1 MKLIITEKPSVA
13 KTIAQA
19 LGKPRYTEDYYQVD
33 DWTITWAYGHLL
45 TLKMPEDYNP
55 DYKKWKLED
64 LPIKPKK
71 FEFEP
76 ISPDHKKRL
85 EAIKKLWKQADVVYC
100 ATDAGRE
107 GELIFRLIWDYVG
120 DKKKPVKR
128 VWLQTL
134 TPNGIKNAINEA
146 KDISNY
152 DNLYRAAL
160 DRSLADWIVGIN
172 LTRAV
177 TLKQNQK
184 GQVFSIG
191 RVQTPTLAIIT
202 KREEEIQKFS
212 SKLSYS
218 PILVFDGYQLKC
230 NKTFPTKEEALNFVK
245 PLVGKEVTL
254 KFEQKETKDAPALL
268 PSLADLQKEMP
279 WKAKKTLDTL
289 QALYEKQLVSYPRT
303 DSNYLPEDMS
313 TQVQHIVA
321 MLGDSID
328 KQYAKKPHDPKRIY
342 DNNKVS
348 DHYAVIPLTKPN
360 GLSGDEKTLF
370 EYIVKRFLSVF
381 YPPAVNTVQTVS
393 CEYKG
398 VKFSTQ
404 RVSTKDPS
412 WYKHFPDKIKSDK
425 FIPKVNKATVID
437 RKVEKVKTN
446 PPPRWTDSTLID
458 AMEHAGRFID
468 EKNLKDAIR
477 DKGIGTPATRAD
489 IIERLIS
496 VGYVQRNKRSLVP
509 TDKGMAII
517 QWLEEH
523 GMGELTKPE
532 LTAEWEDRLEQ
543 IAAGKE
549 RADKFLSDIIYWTQ
563 QLISRTNERTL

>member
-64 LPIKPKK
+64 LPMKPKK

-85 EAIKKLWKQADVVYC
+85 EAIKKRWKQADVVYC

-212 SKLSYS
+212 SKLSYR

-230 NKTFPTKEEALNFVK
+230 DKTFPTKEEALNFVK

-254 KFEQKETKDAPALL
+254 KFEQKETKDAPPLL
-268 PSLADLQKEMP
+268 PSLANLQKEMP

-303 DSNYLPEDMS
+303 DSNYLPEDMP

-321 MLGDSID
+321 MLGDSTD

-342 DNNKVS
+342 DNSKVS
-348 DHYAVIPLTKPN
+348 DHYAVIPLTKPS

-425 FIPKVNKATVID
+425 FIPEVNKATVIN

-549 RADKFLSDIIYWTQ
+549 RVDKFLPDIIYWTQ

>member
-212 SKLSYS
+212 SKLSYR

-230 NKTFPTKEEALNFVK
+230 DKTFPTKEEALNFVK

-321 MLGDSID
+321 MLGDSTD

-425 FIPKVNKATVID
+425 FIPEVNKATVID

-549 RADKFLSDIIYWTQ
+549 RADKFLPDIIYWTQ

>member
-230 NKTFPTKEEALNFVK
+230 DKTFPTKEEALNFVK

-321 MLGDSID
+321 MLGDRTD
-328 KQYAKKPHDPKRIY
+328 EQYAKKPHDPKRIY
-342 DNNKVS
+342 DNSKVS
-348 DHYAVIPLTKPN
+348 DHYAVIPLTKPS

-425 FIPKVNKATVID
+425 FIPEVNKATVID

>member
-212 SKLSYS
+212 SKLSYR

-230 NKTFPTKEEALNFVK
+230 DKTFPTKEEALNFVK

-268 PSLADLQKEMP
+268 PSLANLQKEMP

-321 MLGDSID
+321 MLGDSTD

-425 FIPKVNKATVID
+425 FIPEVNKATVID

-549 RADKFLSDIIYWTQ
+549 RADKFLPDIIYWTQ

>member
-184 GQVFSIG
+184 GQVF
-191 RVQTPTLAIIT
+191 L
-202 KREEEIQKFS
+202 
-212 SKLSYS
+212 
-218 PILVFDGYQLKC
+218 
-230 NKTFPTKEEALNFVK
+230 
-245 PLVGKEVTL
+245 
-254 KFEQKETKDAPALL
+254 
-268 PSLADLQKEMP
+268 
-279 WKAKKTLDTL
+279 
-289 QALYEKQLVSYPRT
+289 
-303 DSNYLPEDMS
+303 
-313 TQVQHIVA
+313 
-321 MLGDSID
+321 
-328 KQYAKKPHDPKRIY
+328 
-342 DNNKVS
+342 
-348 DHYAVIPLTKPN
+348 
-360 GLSGDEKTLF
+360 
-370 EYIVKRFLSVF
+370 
-381 YPPAVNTVQTVS
+381 
-393 CEYKG
+393 
-398 VKFSTQ
+398 
-404 RVSTKDPS
+404 
-412 WYKHFPDKIKSDK
+412 
-425 FIPKVNKATVID
+425 
-437 RKVEKVKTN
+437 
-446 PPPRWTDSTLID
+446 
-458 AMEHAGRFID
+458 
-468 EKNLKDAIR
+468 
-477 DKGIGTPATRAD
+477 
-489 IIERLIS
+489 
-496 VGYVQRNKRSLVP
+496 
-509 TDKGMAII
+509 
-517 QWLEEH
+517 
-523 GMGELTKPE
+523 
-532 LTAEWEDRLEQ
+532 
-543 IAAGKE
+543 
-549 RADKFLSDIIYWTQ
+549 
-563 QLISRTNERTL
+563 

>member
-13 KTIAQA
+13 KTIAQT

-212 SKLSYS
+212 SKLSYR

-230 NKTFPTKEEALNFVK
+230 DKTFPTKEEALNFVK

-321 MLGDSID
+321 MLGDSTD

-425 FIPKVNKATVID
+425 FIPEVNKATVID

-543 IAAGKE
+543 ITAGKE
-549 RADKFLSDIIYWTQ
+549 RADKFLPDIIYWTQ

>member
-85 EAIKKLWKQADVVYC
+85 EAIKKLWKQVDVVYC

-212 SKLSYS
+212 SKLSYR

-230 NKTFPTKEEALNFVK
+230 DKTFPTKEEALNFVK

-254 KFEQKETKDAPALL
+254 KFEQKETKDAPPLL
-268 PSLADLQKEMP
+268 PSLANLQKEMP

-321 MLGDSID
+321 MLGDSTD

-425 FIPKVNKATVID
+425 FIPEVNKATVID

-549 RADKFLSDIIYWTQ
+549 RADKFLPDIIYWTQ

>member
-1 MKLIITEKPSVA
+1 MRLIITEKPSVA

-19 LGKPRYTEDYYQVD
+19 LGKYQYKEDYYQVGD
-33 DWTITWAYGHLL
+33 YKITWAYGHLL
-45 TLKMPEDYNP
+45 TLKMPEDY
-55 DYKKWKLED
+55 DEKYKLWRLDD
-64 LPIKPKK
+64 LPIIPKR
-71 FEFEP
+71 FEYKP
-76 ISPDHKKRL
+76 ISKDHKKRL
-85 EAIKKLWKQADVVYC
+85 DAIKKLWKEADTVYC

-107 GELIFRLIWDYVG
+107 GELIFRLIQQHVG
-120 DKKKPVKR
+120 IKKPIKR

-134 TPNGIKNAINEA
+134 TPAGIKEAIDKA
-146 KDISNY
+146 KDIGHY
-152 DNLYRAAL
+152 DNLYQAGL
-160 DRSLADWIVGIN
+160 QRSLADWVVGIN

-177 TLKQNQK
+177 TVKQHSK
-184 GQVFSIG
+184 QVYSIG
-191 RVQTPTLAIIT
+191 RVQTPTLAIIVR
-202 KREEEIQKFS
+202 REREIAKFS
-212 SKLSYS
+212 SKTSYR
-218 PILVFDGYQLKC
+218 PILVFDGFELKC
-230 NKTFPTKEEALNFVK
+230 EKTFPTEKEALEFVK
-245 PLVGKEVTL
+245 PIQEVQL
-254 KFEQKETKDAPALL
+254 HFETKQTKDAPPLL

-370 EYIVKRFLSVF
+370 EYIVKCFLSVF

-425 FIPKVNKATVID
+425 FIPEVNKATVID

-446 PPPRWTDSTLID
+446 PPPRWTDRTLID

-549 RADKFLSDIIYWTQ
+549 RDDKFLPDIIYWTQ

>member
-212 SKLSYS
+212 SKLSYR

-230 NKTFPTKEEALNFVK
+230 DKTFPTKEEALNFVK

-254 KFEQKETKDAPALL
+254 KFEQKQTKDAPPLL
-268 PSLADLQKEMP
+268 PSLANLQKEMP

-321 MLGDSID
+321 MLGDSTD

-425 FIPKVNKATVID
+425 FIPEVNKATVID

-549 RADKFLSDIIYWTQ
+549 RADKFLPDIIYWTQ